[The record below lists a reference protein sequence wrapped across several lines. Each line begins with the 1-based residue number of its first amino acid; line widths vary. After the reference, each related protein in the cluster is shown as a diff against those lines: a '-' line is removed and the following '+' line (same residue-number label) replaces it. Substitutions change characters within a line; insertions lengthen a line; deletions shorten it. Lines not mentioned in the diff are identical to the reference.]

1 MIKGEIIYISSL
13 HTKYEYQKSYS
24 ILDLADICKKNTCQ
38 LTSFNVIGGGALG
51 KDTFASLFQVRKS
64 IMVIDHLV
72 V

>member
-13 HTKYEYQKSYS
+13 HTKYEYS

-64 IMVIDHLV
+64 IMVIDHLDV
-72 V
+72 